1 MIINIFS
8 TYYFITN
15 NKKKPLVMFTKLQSI
30 TFFSITEY
38 SGKHKMKK
46 FLVT

>member
-15 NKKKPLVMFTKLQSI
+15 NKKTLVMFTKLQSI
-30 TFFSITEY
+30 TFLSITEY